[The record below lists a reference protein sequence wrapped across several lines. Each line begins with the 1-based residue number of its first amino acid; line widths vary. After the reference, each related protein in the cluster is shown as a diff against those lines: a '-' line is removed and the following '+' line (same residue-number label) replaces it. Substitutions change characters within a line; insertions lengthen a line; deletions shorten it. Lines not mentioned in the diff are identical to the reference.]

1 VISDIGQL
9 DSAMEHNEE
18 ERKLPI
24 STAMLSSPF
33 QISFPYFLSLSL
45 LAIGKEEGERWDIV
59 WEDVGCA

>member
-24 STAMLSSPF
+24 STATLSSPF
-33 QISFPYFLSLSL
+33 QISFPYFLSISF